1 MSSNVMESLGRL
13 EVAAWDPPDEEMVAA
28 ALEGDPEAFDV
39 LTLRHRAAALR
50 TATYVV
56 GRDRAEDVV
65 QDALLLAY
73 RALRTLEDPSK
84 FPRWLCTITRFRA
97 LRVGRSEGR
106 RRGLQVT
113 LSDAVLNSFSE
124 LACAPREEEKSDE
137 TLLEGLRRLPPSYA
151 EVLRL
156 HFLHG
161 FPHKKI
167 AEFLGISLPTVKWRC
182 HRGKEL
188 LRGVLETGPV
198 VAAMDR
204 ECARCDVAGTPI
216 AGAWSGTSLP
226 TRR

>member
-1 MSSNVMESLGRL
+1 MSSNLMEL
-13 EVAAWDPPDEEMVAA
+13 EVRPEVPVWDPPDEEMVEA
-28 ALEGDPEAFDV
+28 ALQGDAGAFDV
-39 LTLRHRAAALR
+39 LTLRHRSAALR

-65 QDALLLAY
+65 QDALLLAF

-97 LRVGRSEGR
+97 LRVGRTEGR

-113 LSDAVLNSFSE
+113 LTDAGLNSFSE
-124 LACAPREEEKSDE
+124 LACAPREAEKSDE
-137 TLLEGLRRLPPSYA
+137 ALLEGLRRMPQSYA

-167 AEFLGISLPTVKWRC
+167 ADFLGVSLPTVKWRC

-188 LRGVLETGPV
+188 LRGVLESGPA

-204 ECARCDVAGTPI
+204 QCTGCEVATAPI
-216 AGAWSGTSLP
+216 AGAWTGRTLP
-226 TRR
+226 SRR